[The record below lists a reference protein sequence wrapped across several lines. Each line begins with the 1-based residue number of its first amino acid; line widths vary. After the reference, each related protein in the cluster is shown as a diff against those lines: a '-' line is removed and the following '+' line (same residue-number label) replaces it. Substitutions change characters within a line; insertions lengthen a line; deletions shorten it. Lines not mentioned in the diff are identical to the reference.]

1 MTTVSDPPPAV
12 ADLGT
17 RSGAR
22 SWWGWAALIVVL
34 PGIALRVFQYAALPS
49 IWVDEA
55 AIARN
60 VLDRDAADL
69 LRPLDYG
76 QVAPPGFLL
85 GVKLS
90 TEILGISEYGLR
102 LVPLLAGIASI
113 VLFCRIARTML
124 RPVASIVATLMF
136 SAAAPLIY
144 FSSNLK
150 QYSSDVAATLV
161 VVAVAQRLGVSRLT
175 PRTAVGFALL
185 AAVLLFFSE
194 AVIFPLT
201 VAGAVLC
208 ADAVISHR
216 PDARRRFAVVLFW
229 AFAAAATL
237 LHGFASMTP
246 ADSIYLHRFWAQ
258 GFVPDDA
265 AATWIWTTA
274 KGFFGPPGPYAFDG
288 SLHYYWPAL
297 FVVLAAVGSVA
308 MTLENPARGAL
319 LAGPGILT
327 LVASAAHAYPFG
339 RRVDLFL
346 IPLLILLAVGGASRL
361 GRLVTRRKI
370 GEYLPVLLLPLAI
383 PGLWQHPPPYKP
395 EHLRP
400 VMQYVAD
407 HWEPGDA
414 LWVYYGAGQAFEYYR
429 RLIPIHGDIRVGDC
443 SRTDPRDYLRQIDV
457 ERGRARVWILM
468 SHDFGSLRVSER
480 RIILEYLDG
489 IGKRLDQVHAP
500 QGDGSSMRTEAFLY
514 DLSDR
519 NRLDSLSAQR
529 FPIREGYPA
538 QTWSCYG
545 TMSPFAPS
553 PRVLDAVMQEDP
565 R

>member
-1 MTTVSDPPPAV
+1 MADWHRVTSTGTVTRGAPRGPSRQPQRRVAFPPSTMTTVSDPPPAV

-208 ADAVISHR
+208 ADAVFSTTLCVCLPRAPGKLAKQR
-216 PDARRRFAVVLFW
+216 PGEMAHTLH
-229 AFAAAATL
+229 AAC
-237 LHGFASMTP
+237 GCP
-246 ADSIYLHRFWAQ
+246 
-258 GFVPDDA
+258 
-265 AATWIWTTA
+265 
-274 KGFFGPPGPYAFDG
+274 
-288 SLHYYWPAL
+288 
-297 FVVLAAVGSVA
+297 
-308 MTLENPARGAL
+308 
-319 LAGPGILT
+319 
-327 LVASAAHAYPFG
+327 
-339 RRVDLFL
+339 
-346 IPLLILLAVGGASRL
+346 
-361 GRLVTRRKI
+361 
-370 GEYLPVLLLPLAI
+370 
-383 PGLWQHPPPYKP
+383 
-395 EHLRP
+395 
-400 VMQYVAD
+400 
-407 HWEPGDA
+407 
-414 LWVYYGAGQAFEYYR
+414 
-429 RLIPIHGDIRVGDC
+429 
-443 SRTDPRDYLRQIDV
+443 
-457 ERGRARVWILM
+457 
-468 SHDFGSLRVSER
+468 SLRRQKS
-480 RIILEYLDG
+480 
-489 IGKRLDQVHAP
+489 KR
-500 QGDGSSMRTEAFLY
+500 
-514 DLSDR
+514 
-519 NRLDSLSAQR
+519 
-529 FPIREGYPA
+529 PA
-538 QTWSCYG
+538 
-545 TMSPFAPS
+545 AK
-553 PRVLDAVMQEDP
+553 R
-565 R
+565 